1 MMKKIIAF
9 ALLFAALLCDAFA
22 LDADGLLADVDSHR
36 AVGPSFRFKIRI
48 DDYAKGSLSQ
58 SAVMAGNAKGV
69 NKTMVQYEEPANMRG
84 KKLLM
89 VDDEMYIFV
98 PKTQRPV
105 RLTASQRLMGQA
117 SNGDVM
123 NVRFQADYSP
133 AITGEESVAT
143 KEGERLCVVLEL
155 KAKRAGSAY
164 NRMVL
169 WVDKE
174 SHCPVK
180 ADCFALSGKL
190 LKTVEYSQVRSF
202 GDKKIV
208 TRATLYDK
216 IARDTYTVIEFI
228 DMSEAEIPDSFFNK
242 EYLLRM

>member
-1 MMKKIIAF
+1 MKRIIAF
-9 ALLFAALLCDAFA
+9 ALIIGAMLAQAFAIDADALLAE
-22 LDADGLLADVDSHR
+22 VDSHR

-58 SAVMAGNAKGV
+58 SAVMAGNAKGM
-69 NKTMVQYEEPANMRG
+69 NRTMVQYEEPANMRG

-89 VDDEMYIFV
+89 TDDDMFVFV

-123 NVRFQADYSP
+123 NVRFQADYTP
-133 AITGEESVAT
+133 AITGEET
-143 KEGERLCVVLEL
+143 VVTDGSDRACIVMEL
-155 KAKRAGSAY
+155 AAKRAGSAY
-164 NRMVL
+164 SKMTL

-174 SHCPVK
+174 SHFPVK
-180 ADCFALSGKL
+180 ADCYALSGKL
-190 LKTVEYSQVRSF
+190 LKTVEYSQEKSF
-202 GDKKIV
+202 GGKRIV
-208 TRATLYDK
+208 TRAKLCDK
-216 IARDTYTVIEFI
+216 VVRDAYTVIEFI
-228 DMSEAEIPDSFFNK
+228 EMAEADVPDSFFNK